1 MQGGLHRPARH
12 GRSPDYYLSNSFNK
26 SETNDTHTSLFS
38 PSLQVPLWEPPRQT
52 NNNFPQSSFPVFLS
66 LSLSLSLSLFFFSL
80 YFPFLSW
87 GLFLM
92 GMSNYREKHS
102 VDGYS
107 LVDAGGARFVC
118 FFFNQYT
125 EMVIVFLWRRL
136 SFCYTIDTALRYRRE
151 ILMNRLIATNLP
163 ARFRLIKDS
172 LDSLPVLKISWRSLN
187 WSINRTHESVS
198 SSSGP
203 IRDSS
208 PSFASI
214 TATTPFSAVPNDDN
228 LDSRDILCFLQ
239 SISLSIF
246 D

>member
-1 MQGGLHRPARH
+1 MVCTDRH
-12 GRSPDYYLSNSFNK
+12 ATAAALIIICPTRS
-26 SETNDTHTSLFS
+26 TNQKPTTHTHLFS
-38 PSLQVPLWEPPRQT
+38 ARLFRCHCESLPDKQT
-52 NNNFPQSSFPVFLS
+52 TIFHSLHSQSSS
-66 LSLSLSLSLFFFSL
+66 LSLSLSLFFFFSL